1 MKADFSIGLQAWQL
15 WLFGGDSLFLNL
27 SLFDVPSGVPSGVP
41 FGLLLN
47 TIYEMLKTVF
57 KFCSVNFFLSYSCLP
72 S

>member
-27 SLFDVPSGVPSGVP
+27 SLFDVPSGVP